1 MKKFALI
8 WCSDNMLLE
17 YRDYMLGQLS
27 DGTGQW
33 DVLSPADPNFA
44 EQVKDYDGYVIS
56 GSEKSVVDDL
66 DAPLT
71 QRLFAFIRDVR
82 ATSAAPVVGICF
94 GAQALAAALDCRVGR
109 NESGQFRLGVESLK
123 WLSPSITQQ
132 WPEIT
137 DDITL
142 VQSHGECVLKLPP
155 DSVLLASSPS
165 AAHEI
170 FLAENRF
177 LAIQGHPE
185 SDASWLRKMFM
196 PFHRDAFDQTQ
207 WEAIEHESTQPVNRE
222 GILALI
228 RRLLKDGH
236 L

>member
-8 WCSDNMLLE
+8 WCSENPLLD

-27 DGTGQW
+27 GGTEQW
-33 DVLSPADPNFA
+33 EVLSPADPGFL
-44 EQVKDYDGYVIS
+44 EQAKGYDGYVIS

-66 DAPLT
+66 DAPLI
-71 QRLFAFIRDVR
+71 QRLFALIHEVR
-82 ATSAAPVVGICF
+82 VATSAPIVGICF
-94 GAQALAAALDCRVGR
+94 GAQALAAALGGRVGR

-123 WLSPSITQQ
+123 WLAPSTTQQ

-137 DDITL
+137 QDITL
-142 VQSHGECVLKLPP
+142 VQSHGECVLKMPP
-155 DSVLLASSPS
+155 DSALLASSPS
-165 AAHEI
+165 AVHEI

-185 SDASWLRKMFM
+185 ADASWLRKMFM
-196 PFHRDAFDQTQ
+196 PFHRDAFDDTQ
-207 WEAIEHESTQPVNRE
+207 WEAIEHESRQPVKRE
-222 GILALI
+222 GVLALI